1 MDEDGDD
8 DDAVVLCV
16 STIAISLAFHLDDDG
31 VRRRLEGEAHKIT
44 SELRRKTHEYC
55 IRFYNIYIFEEREKR
70 MKLNRIKSLTLNF
83 HWKIFLKHWFC
94 HSLSFISSR

>member
-1 MDEDGDD
+1 MDEDCDD

-44 SELRRKTHEYC
+44 SELRRKTHESC
-55 IRFYNIYIFEEREKR
+55 IRFYNIYILEEMEKR
-70 MKLNRIKSLTLNF
+70 MKLNRIKS
-83 HWKIFLKHWFC
+83 HSHSIFIGK
-94 HSLSFISSR
+94 SS